1 MFKEIL
7 TVNNKITA
15 VQVSERIRLNNGF
28 TEEVIELLLSLR
40 GSPGH
45 CDFIQ
50 EPAHYEE
57 DPGPL
62 SLLS

>member
-15 VQVSERIRLNNGF
+15 VQVSETMRLNIGF
-28 TEEVIELLLSLR
+28 TEGMIELLLSLR

-50 EPAHYEE
+50 ENIEF
-57 DPGPL
+57 
-62 SLLS
+62 